1 MSHAGRRWSL
11 VAGALLALLGAVA
24 VAVYPGIYNVA
35 ADVPHTQPVYW
46 LFETARDRS
55 IGARARNIVVPNDL
69 SDPARI
75 SSGAGQYAE
84 MCSVCHLA
92 PLWRLQQWRQLR
104 ARHRETRLRRHRHRE
119 LLSSVTGSV
128 TMAPFSSRA
137 QPNLT
142 GRSELWRQ
150 PVVKNIAARSS
161 VLPLCNWIFCKT
173 PSVPS
178 NLTIFSEHTGIPC
191 CGLYPGRLP
200 SRLSRHQGIHR
211 FIFLRL
217 TQ

>member
-84 MCSVCHLA
+84 MCAAFAILPRFGAFSNGDSYE
-92 PLWRLQQWRQLR
+92 QDI
-104 ARHRETRLRRHRHRE
+104 ARRVSGDIDT
-119 LLSSVTGSV
+119 
-128 TMAPFSSRA
+128 A
-137 QPNLT
+137 N
-142 GRSELWRQ
+142 
-150 PVVKNIAARSS
+150 
-161 VLPLCNWIFCKT
+161 
-173 PSVPS
+173 
-178 NLTIFSEHTGIPC
+178 
-191 CGLYPGRLP
+191 Y
-200 SRLSRHQGIHR
+200 
-211 FIFLRL
+211 FLR
-217 TQ
+217 